1 MGNYDFK
8 QGVNRMLAQSVSL
21 PQNAIIG
28 LLKELPEDA
37 LRSIFWEVFTN
48 VEDHALDDEERND
61 LRLANDD
68 WSKGETIEWDTL
80 R

>member
-1 MGNYDFK
+1 M
-8 QGVNRMLAQSVSL
+8 QAHSVCL
-21 PQNAIIG
+21 PIID

-37 LRSIFWEVFTN
+37 LRAIFWEVFTDF
-48 VEDHALDDEERND
+48 EDSALDDEERND

-68 WSKGETIEWDTL
+68 WEKGETIEWNAL